1 MKHLF
6 YTLLLLYSIE
16 GKSQTKKDYTFF
28 INNDGDTIQLHSIC
42 SGFVDPTI
50 LNTPGIPVPM
60 LDDLMYSPQRDQER
74 REAATARDLIRLY
87 DEFAQVCYNDSSW
100 YHYHVTTSYID
111 IGYGPPDPVKCTKM
125 DCRQTSGQRWQY
137 TDYVIDYGW
146 HRPDPNDLKSFI
158 NYLRTK

>member
-74 REAATARDLIRLY
+74 RESATARDLIRLY
-87 DEFAQVCYNDSSW
+87 DQFIKDCPNK
-100 YHYHVTTSYID
+100 
-111 IGYGPPDPVKCTKM
+111 KCT
-125 DCRQTSGQRWQY
+125 T
-137 TDYVIDYGW
+137 
-146 HRPDPNDLKSFI
+146 LEFFI
-158 NYLRTK
+158 EYLRTK